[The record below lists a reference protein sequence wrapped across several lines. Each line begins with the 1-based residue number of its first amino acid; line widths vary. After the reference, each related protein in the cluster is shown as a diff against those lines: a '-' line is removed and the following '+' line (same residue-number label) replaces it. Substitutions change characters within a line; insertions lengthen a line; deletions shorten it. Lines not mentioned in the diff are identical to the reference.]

1 MTDATATGIAVVLV
15 LVCGLYWKLA
25 GMPARLWGVARA
37 ELAKEHAANDLAVQK
52 ALGEAVR
59 ARAAALLS
67 GVRQYQEQLAADW
80 RRQAED
86 ARLKVLVAD
95 RHAKDTG
102 TTLEAAS
109 ELLREARGMLVDL
122 QSMRAASAAVAPA
135 GDVVP
140 EPEPEPDDSRKTI
153 QAPARAPAPDPA
165 PAVELPPGSAVPPP
179 PAPAV
184 ELPPGS
190 AVPPPPAGAV
200 QRPAGAVQRPA
211 AAVRQP
217 LASAIEL
224 PPASA
229 VEPRAAAAQGPTVP
243 RPASGNLK
251 AALDAQTPS
260 RAARAL
266 VQKPAL
272 DRVAEERRNRE
283 AEKYEPDRPSELTVV
298 VDLGAGA
305 PGARTGAGRA

>member
-179 PAPAV
+179 PA
-184 ELPPGS
+184 
-190 AVPPPPAGAV
+190 GAV